1 MITGLAKADWG
12 ICDEVDAEERQTVRD
27 DKQNSNEIVLFPN
40 PARDLL
46 FVDFKGQTSN
56 FNIVS
61 TVGTVVK
68 QGYLVHGRNQVGT
81 SQLSPGLYYF
91 MVEGRETPVKFSIL
105 K

>member
-1 MITGLAKADWG
+1 
-12 ICDEVDAEERQTVRD
+12 
-27 DKQNSNEIVLFPN
+27 LFPN